1 MHAVQAAEATPT
13 TTATTR
19 IVRRAV
25 ASSPLSTISFT
36 SSPVAPRATSRRL
49 EKVHRRLQRRLEAD
63 AHERHV
69 LDKRESVDE
78 GSSLIG
84 DDGDVAA
91 SSSARAHSTG
101 VSVTSTRVAAKASK
115 TSSAASVTAT
125 NAPIGS
131 GGSEEDDSEEG
142 ACTYVGSTSIPRG
155 PGGALFSTLERIFAG
170 ERSPPAFRLSPHA
183 LTKEAPTTR
192 SLHPPP
198 RPRVRA
204 APAVRAPLAPRRPPR
219 AVLDRL
225 LPALRRRVRRRRA
238 RCRTGLCRRPG
249 PLALVRGPLALF
261 VREGRPADQP
271 WCGARSTTGWVQVS
285 AWLLFLIGILNL
297 LFVRP
302 LPSLPFALISRLAD
316 SAPPA
321 QGLALGARLKV
332 LRSLSQDSTTPS
344 ALRRLRLQREA
355 EAAGHGAGAGAGAW
369 QEFDRE
375 RDEPP
380 LAAPARP
387 ERPQRRSLLQTVF
400 RRAAPDA
407 EPDSAAGAKR
417 SKSRNGP
424 NGIVIGAP
432 RPMAMKKGGE
442 AGVSVVPPPPVYQYG
457 RE

>member
-1 MHAVQAAEATPT
+1 M
-13 TTATTR
+13 
-19 IVRRAV
+19 
-25 ASSPLSTISFT
+25 
-36 SSPVAPRATSRRL
+36 
-49 EKVHRRLQRRLEAD
+49 
-63 AHERHV
+63 
-69 LDKRESVDE
+69 
-78 GSSLIG
+78 
-84 DDGDVAA
+84 
-91 SSSARAHSTG
+91 
-101 VSVTSTRVAAKASK
+101 
-115 TSSAASVTAT
+115 
-125 NAPIGS
+125 
-131 GGSEEDDSEEG
+131 
-142 ACTYVGSTSIPRG
+142 
-155 PGGALFSTLERIFAG
+155 
-170 ERSPPAFRLSPHA
+170 
-183 LTKEAPTTR
+183 
-192 SLHPPP
+192 
-198 RPRVRA
+198 
-204 APAVRAPLAPRRPPR
+204 
-219 AVLDRL
+219 
-225 LPALRRRVRRRRA
+225 
-238 RCRTGLCRRPG
+238 
-249 PLALVRGPLALF
+249 RGPLALF

-355 EAAGHGAGAGAGAW
+355 EAAGNGAGTGAGAW
-369 QEFDRE
+369 EEFDRE

-387 ERPQRRSLLQTVF
+387 ERLQRRSLLQTVF

-407 EPDSAAGAKR
+407 EADTAAGAKR